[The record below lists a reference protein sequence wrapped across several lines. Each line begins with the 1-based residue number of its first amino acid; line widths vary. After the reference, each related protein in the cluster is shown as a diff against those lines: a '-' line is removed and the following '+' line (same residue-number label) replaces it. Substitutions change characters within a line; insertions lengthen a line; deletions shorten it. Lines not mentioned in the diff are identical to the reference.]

1 MGLFSKKY
9 CDIRGEKI
17 GLFGNRK
24 LEDGN
29 MCSKCAEG
37 LSPWF
42 DDRRHSTLE
51 EIKAQLAYRE
61 KNKEDVK
68 AFHCSLNLGER
79 YHVLFDEAAQT
90 FVVVTE
96 AGTRMLETVNPDVF
110 HLSQVKGARVEVND
124 YRSELHTTDSE
135 GNRVSYNPRRYRYRY
150 NFHVIITLDHPY
162 VDEIDIQINESD
174 VEIEW
179 EDRGFS
185 LFTESYNPRRDFEY
199 RKYQSMGDDIVN
211 TLLMGASKAAAEP
224 AAPAPEP
231 AAPASEPAP
240 RQEGEMF
247 CPYCG
252 TKVKKARFCT
262 NCGASLED

>member
-9 CDIRGEKI
+9 CDICGEKI

-29 MCSKCAEG
+29 MCSKCADR

-42 DDRRHSTLE
+42 DERRHSTLE
-51 EIKAQLAYRE
+51 EIKGQLEYRE
-61 KNKEDVK
+61 KNREDVK
-68 AFHCSLNLGER
+68 NFHCSLDLGER
-79 YHVLFDEAAQT
+79 YHVLFDEAAGT

-96 AGTRMLETVNPDVF
+96 AGRRMLDTVNPDVF
-110 HLSQVKGARVEVND
+110 HLSQVKDARVKIND
-124 YRSELHTTDSE
+124 YRSELYRTDSD

-150 NFHVIITLDHPY
+150 NFHVLLNLDHPY
-162 VDEIDIQINESD
+162 ADEIDIQINEND

-185 LFTESYNPRRDFEY
+185 LFTESFSPRKDFEY
-199 RKYQSMGDDIVN
+199 RKYQSMGDDIVR
-211 TLLMGASKAAAEP
+211 TLLSGVGRAAENREEQETVEAP
-224 AAPAPEP
+224 EAPARE
-231 AAPASEPAP
+231 ETVV
-240 RQEGEMF
+240 

-252 TKVKKARFCT
+252 STVKRAKFCT
-262 NCGASLED
+262 NCGAGLSK

>member
-9 CDIRGEKI
+9 CDICGEKI

-29 MCSKCAEG
+29 MCAKCADR
-37 LSPWF
+37 LSPFF

-51 EIKAQLAYRE
+51 EIREQLDYRE
-61 KNKEDVK
+61 KNREDVEK
-68 AFHCSLNLGER
+68 FHCSLDLGER
-79 YHVLFDEAAQT
+79 YHVLFDEAAGT

-96 AGTRMLETVNPDVF
+96 AGRRMLDTVNPDVF
-110 HLSQVKGARVEVND
+110 HLSQVKDARVQVND
-124 YRSELHTTDSE
+124 YRSELYRTDSD

-150 NFHVIITLDHPY
+150 NFHVEISLDHPY
-162 VDEIDIQINESD
+162 VDDIDIQLNDSD

-185 LFTESYNPRRDFEY
+185 LFGESFSPRRDFEY
-199 RKYQSMGDDIVN
+199 RKYQSMGEDIVN
-211 TLLMGASKAAAEP
+211 TLLSGAE
-224 AAPAPEP
+224 APVHEAPEKKP
-231 AAPASEPAP
+231 EAPEEPL
-240 RQEGEMF
+240 EDTVV

-252 TKVKKARFCT
+252 STVKKARFCT
-262 NCGASLED
+262 NCGAGLTK